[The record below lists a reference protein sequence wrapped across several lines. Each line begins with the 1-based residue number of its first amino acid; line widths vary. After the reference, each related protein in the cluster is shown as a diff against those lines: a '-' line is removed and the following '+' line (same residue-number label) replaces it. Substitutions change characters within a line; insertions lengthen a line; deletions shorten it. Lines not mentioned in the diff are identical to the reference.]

1 MNAEDKCYSYNFK
14 NSALKS
20 SKIKSKNTSLLSLR
34 MRSINMKNIYFR
46 LLFLI
51 LSISALY
58 CSSVQGVNKKVRKG
72 EASDTVLIR
81 RIGTASYYAA
91 KFQGRRT
98 SNGERLDNDAY
109 TCASYL
115 PYDTWLRVTH
125 LRNGK
130 SVIVRVT
137 DRFHPGGSHLV
148 DLTLRAAKDIDMV
161 RFGIARIRMEMLNP
175 NFILDF
181 LPKDSITLFLPF
193 PKMKPFVPVPSP
205 DFKIGTYPR

>member
-1 MNAEDKCYSYNFK
+1 
-14 NSALKS
+14 
-20 SKIKSKNTSLLSLR
+20 
-34 MRSINMKNIYFR
+34 MKVIYFR
-46 LLFLI
+46 LLLLI
-51 LSISALY
+51 LSTSALY
-58 CSSVQGVNKKVRKG
+58 CTAAHGVNKKARKG

-115 PYDTWLRVTH
+115 PYDTWVRVTH

-161 RFGIARIRMEMLNP
+161 RFGIARIRMEVLNP
-175 NFILDF
+175 NFVRDF
-181 LPKDSITLFLPF
+181 LPKDSITLLLPY
-193 PKMKPFVPVPSP
+193 PTMKPYVPISKP
-205 DFKIGTYPR
+205 DWQIGTYPR

>member
-1 MNAEDKCYSYNFK
+1 
-14 NSALKS
+14 
-20 SKIKSKNTSLLSLR
+20 
-34 MRSINMKNIYFR
+34 MKFIYLR
-46 LLFLI
+46 LLLLI
-51 LSISALY
+51 LSTSALY
-58 CSSVQGVNKKVRKG
+58 STAAQGASKKARKG
-72 EASDTVLIR
+72 ETSDTVLIS

-98 SNGERLDNDAY
+98 SNGERLDNNAY

-115 PYDTWLRVTH
+115 PYDTWVRVTH

-137 DRFHPGGSHLV
+137 DRFHPGGTHLV

-161 RFGIARIRMEMLNP
+161 RYGIARIRMEVLNP

-181 LPKDSITLFLPF
+181 LPKDSITLLLPY

>member
-1 MNAEDKCYSYNFK
+1 MKVKYFQ
-14 NSALKS
+14 
-20 SKIKSKNTSLLSLR
+20 LLV
-34 MRSINMKNIYFR
+34 
-46 LLFLI
+46 LI

-58 CSSVQGVNKKVRKG
+58 STTARGVNKKESKG
-72 EASDTVLIR
+72 EASDTVLIS

-91 KFQGRRT
+91 KFQGRHT
-98 SNGERLDNDAY
+98 SNGERLDNNAY

-115 PYDTWLRVTH
+115 PYDTWVRVTH

-148 DLTLRAAKDIDMV
+148 DLTFRAAKDIDMV
-161 RFGIARIRMEMLNP
+161 RFGIARIRMEVLNP
-175 NFILDF
+175 NYILDF
-181 LPKDSITLFLPF
+181 LPKDSITLLLPY
-193 PKMKPFVPVPSP
+193 PKMKPFVPVPTP